1 VSYTLTATKDGAV
14 LTWRANVQSGTRLLW
29 PVPYA
34 ARDVKAAGLNSRR
47 GVIALRGRSG
57 RLAVRWR
64 LVGTDPTYQA
74 TFDHLMQL
82 YFNSPDGAVEA
93 QAARRRGELP
103 GVPSK

>member
-1 VSYTLTATKDGAV
+1 
-14 LTWRANVQSGTRLLW
+14 
-29 PVPYA
+29 VPYA
-34 ARDVKAAGLNSRR
+34 ARDVKAVGLDSRR
-47 GVIALRGRSG
+47 GLIALRGRSG

-64 LVGTDPTYQA
+64 LVGTDPTFQS

-93 QAARRRGELP
+93 QAARHGHRTPLP